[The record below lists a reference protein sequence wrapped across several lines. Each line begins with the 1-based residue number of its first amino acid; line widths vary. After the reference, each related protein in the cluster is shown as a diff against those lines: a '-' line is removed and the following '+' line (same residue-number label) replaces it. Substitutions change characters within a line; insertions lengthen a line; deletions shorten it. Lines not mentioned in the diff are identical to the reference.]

1 MAQFWKRFVSGH
13 RFSGAANGKFL
24 TALASEL
31 AGHGTAAKAEI
42 DFVALTARIE
52 AAPFQSKIKSEI
64 FQQTV
69 QPLGLAR
76 HGTAAKACV
85 LYYSWRHA

>member
-1 MAQFWKRFVSGH
+1 VQVEKTVSGH
-13 RFSGAANGKFL
+13 HFSDAAKDRN
-24 TALASEL
+24 S
-31 AGHGTAAKAEI
+31 GTAYSLLKKRHCRPKAPSAAEAEI
-42 DFVALTARIE
+42 DFVALVARLE

-85 LYYSWRHA
+85 L